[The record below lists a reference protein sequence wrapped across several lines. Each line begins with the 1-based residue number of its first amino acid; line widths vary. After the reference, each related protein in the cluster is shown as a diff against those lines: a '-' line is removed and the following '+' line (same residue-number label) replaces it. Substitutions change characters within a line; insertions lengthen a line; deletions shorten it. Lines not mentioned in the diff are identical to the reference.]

1 MTEINEHEI
10 QLTNLCWI
18 CEILIDSDEKQK
30 DHCHIKGK
38 FGGAAHCNCNVNLK
52 VIKKTPIIFHNLKGC
67 GSHIILEELGK
78 FDVNASVI
86 PNGLEKYMAFIL
98 NKNVVFIDS
107 MQFMKSSLEKLVK
120 NLLDDDFKYLIQE
133 IDSQQLDCVS
143 V

>member
-1 MTEINEHEI
+1 M
-10 QLTNLCWI
+10 
-18 CEILIDSDEKQK
+18 
-30 DHCHIKGK
+30 
-38 FGGAAHCNCNVNLK
+38 
-52 VIKKTPIIFHNLKGC
+52 IKKTPIIFHNLKGC

-86 PNGLEKYMAFIL
+86 PHGLEKYMAFIL
-98 NKNVVFIDS
+98 NKNVFFIDS

-133 IDSQQLDCVS
+133 IDSKQLDCVS